1 MNRHCICALF
11 AMLTGSLLPQ
21 TTSAVT
27 RADAIG
33 QTLRIGVN
41 ASSVALAVGL
51 ILNLFTGYQG
61 TASWLMAAGLLMLM
75 ATPIARVT
83 ATVVEYARERDW
95 TFFILTSIVLAE
107 LLAGIGAALILHRRF

>member
-1 MNRHCICALF
+1 MS
-11 AMLTGSLLPQ
+11 GSAP
-21 TTSAVT
+21 TKSAQSGAIDDEST
-27 RADAIG
+27 YKLEARIG